1 MQEAKKTFFA
11 RLSLP
16 DLTSL
21 IPQEFQ
27 VDLDE
32 YFKNVSFGDPAAFIG
47 ISFMAPQAP
56 RAYQIWRW
64 MTKVQEE
71 GGLEGRGFTRSPLR
85 SFIERS
91 LPAFQD

>member
-1 MQEAKKTFFA
+1 LRLLLIQPSPIIEGGKMQEAKRTFFA

-32 YFKNVSFGDPAAFIG
+32 YFENVSFGDPADFIG

-56 RAYQIWRW
+56 RAYQIWR
-64 MTKVQEE
+64 
-71 GGLEGRGFTRSPLR
+71 
-85 SFIERS
+85 
-91 LPAFQD
+91 